1 MEWPPEDL
9 EGVRKTFLS
18 EVVQTVEMN
27 DIPGELIFNWDQTG
41 VNLVPGALWT
51 MDKRGKKRIDI
62 SGFKDKR
69 QITAVMCGSFMGEML
84 PPQLIYGGTTTR
96 CHPPFEFP
104 MDWLISHSPNH
115 WSNEET
121 MLQYLRKVIVPFVDR
136 VRQDMQ
142 LDDDHPALAVFDHF
156 KDQMT
161 DRVTKE
167 LEENNIHSVLIPAN
181 CTGYLQPM
189 DISVNKVVK
198 SFLRAE
204 FSEWY
209 SDELSEK
216 FMNGDDDPVDISTAR
231 MKCVGGRWFLKLME
245 HLESNPQITVNGF
258 KHAGIHRALSLLD
271 ADDDDI
277 PHYSFDEESYD
288 EDDSSDED
296 SCDESTLLC
305 VSDVYSDTESDGE
318 FS

>member
-1 MEWPPEDL
+1 
-9 EGVRKTFLS
+9 
-18 EVVQTVEMN
+18 
-27 DIPGELIFNWDQTG
+27 
-41 VNLVPGALWT
+41 
-51 MDKRGKKRIDI
+51 
-62 SGFKDKR
+62 
-69 QITAVMCGSFMGEML
+69 
-84 PPQLIYGGTTTR
+84 
-96 CHPPFEFP
+96 
-104 MDWLISHSPNH
+104 
-115 WSNEET
+115 
-121 MLQYLRKVIVPFVDR
+121 LRKVIVPFVDR

-156 KDQMT
+156 KGQMT

-258 KHAGIHRALSLLD
+258 KHAGIHRALGLLD
-271 ADDDDI
+271 ANDDDI
-277 PHYSFDEESYD
+277 PLTKNHMMKMIHLMKIHVMKALY
-288 EDDSSDED
+288 
-296 SCDESTLLC
+296 CACLMCTVTLRAMVNFLELN
-305 VSDVYSDTESDGE
+305 SQTPKLM
-318 FS
+318 